1 MKLALKV
8 DVGTLRGVR
17 TGVPRLME
25 LLKKHNAN
33 ASFFFNLG
41 PDRVLFPGAE
51 VGKRYAETLRQT
63 RAAGFEVGIHA
74 YNSQLWKNKAAG
86 ADAEWTLNQMQLAC
100 ERFDEIFKDAP
111 RIHGAPGWQMSLY
124 AFRLTQRLGFDYGSD
139 TRGICPF
146 VPIFRGEII
155 ACPQLPTT
163 LPTLDESIAS
173 AGTKGAADHILK
185 LSENPRETGHLYTLR
200 AEREGR
206 KLAPLF
212 ERLIESWRAQGYEL
226 TSTRSLFEAMETKR
240 LPRHEVAFGTLR
252 GLRGPLMLQAR
263 EFLAA

>member
-8 DVGTLRGVR
+8 DVRTMRGTR

-25 LLKKHNAN
+25 LLQKHNAQ

-41 PDRVLFPGAE
+41 PDRSLFPGAE
-51 VGKRYAETLRQT
+51 VGRRYAETLRRT

-74 YNSQLWKNKAAG
+74 YNSKLWKSKAAR
-86 ADAEWTLNQMQLAC
+86 ADAAWTLNQMQLAC

-139 TRGICPF
+139 TRGTCPF
-146 VPIFRGEII
+146 VPIYRGEII

-163 LPTLDESIAS
+163 LPTLDEAIAS
-173 AGTKGAADHILK
+173 AGMEGAAEHLLK
-185 LSENPRETGHLYTLR
+185 LSENPPATGHLYTLR

-226 TSTRSLFEAMETKR
+226 TSTRTLFETLETKN
-240 LPRHEVAFGTLR
+240 LPRHEVALGTLR
-252 GLRGPLMLQAR
+252 GLRGPLMLQAK